1 LFVDHHARPAL
12 AHRYPKDTET
22 IVFYALALKSK
33 SLINLEAEGG
43 KIYRSL
49 DTGKTVIIISIITIS
64 TIIVNNNIFI
74 FLPEEESAS
83 DATVFYNQRKAGK
96 MLELVLLEERYRHT
110 APSHMCNNRLKG
122 KFPV

>member
-1 LFVDHHARPAL
+1 M
-12 AHRYPKDTET
+12 
-22 IVFYALALKSK
+22 FYALALKSK

-122 KFPV
+122 KFPVRHQGTILARCTT

>member
-1 LFVDHHARPAL
+1 MLVDHHARPAL

-49 DTGKTVIIISIITIS
+49 DTGNTTTPSSSSS
-64 TIIVNNNIFI
+64 TTTLYVYIYI
-74 FLPEEESAS
+74 
-83 DATVFYNQRKAGK
+83 
-96 MLELVLLEERYRHT
+96 
-110 APSHMCNNRLKG
+110 
-122 KFPV
+122 

>member
-1 LFVDHHARPAL
+1 LTDGASPPRRKSKLVDHHARPAL

-49 DTGKTVIIISIITIS
+49 DTGNTATVVIIII
-64 TIIVNNNIFI
+64 NNFVRIYI
-74 FLPEEESAS
+74 
-83 DATVFYNQRKAGK
+83 
-96 MLELVLLEERYRHT
+96 
-110 APSHMCNNRLKG
+110 
-122 KFPV
+122 